1 VAGETDKQDFRHSFS
16 TRRITMKT
24 AFFAIA
30 SCVMLIPMIGL
41 AQGEPG
47 WNKMSLGAN
56 FELSAPVGDFSY
68 VAGTGYGGNVR
79 YQFGGD
85 VRAAFTA
92 TAGYLVWGKK
102 DLGGNTSVQPK
113 AFNFFLGGKYYFA
126 KDFYA
131 SLEGGIYFLN
141 YTYEGNVVGAQGD
154 TGRFMVPVGIGYQKS
169 GFEIGV
175 RYMLLAVNFNSFSF
189 TLGYNFML

>member
-1 VAGETDKQDFRHSFS
+1 MKRSCFAVALCLMFIPL
-16 TRRITMKT
+16 IT
-24 AFFAIA
+24 
-30 SCVMLIPMIGL
+30 L

-47 WNKMSLGAN
+47 WNKSSLGAN
-56 FELSAPVGDFSY
+56 FELSVPVGDFSY
-68 VAGTGYGGNVR
+68 LAGTGYGGNLR

-102 DLGGNTSVQPK
+102 DLGANTSVQPK

-126 KDFYA
+126 NGFFG
-131 SLEGGIYFLN
+131 SLEGGIYFFT

-154 TGRFMVPVGIGYQKS
+154 TGRFMLPIGIGYQKS

-175 RYMLLAVNFNSFSF
+175 RYMLLAVDFNSFSF

>member
-1 VAGETDKQDFRHSFS
+1 MKRACFAVAL
-16 TRRITMKT
+16 
-24 AFFAIA
+24 
-30 SCVMLIPMIGL
+30 CVMLIPMISL

-56 FELSAPVGDFSY
+56 FELSVPVGDFTY
-68 VAGTGYGGNVR
+68 VAETGYGGNVR

-85 VRAAFTA
+85 ARTAFTA

-102 DLGGNTSVQPK
+102 TLAGNASVQPK
-113 AFNFFLGGKYYFA
+113 AFNFFLGGKYYFTNG
-126 KDFYA
+126 FYG
-131 SLEGGIYFLN
+131 SLEGGVYFL
-141 YTYEGNVVGAQGD
+141 TYDYVGNVVGAKGD
-154 TGRFMVPVGIGYQKS
+154 TGRFMVPIGIGYQKS

-175 RYMLLAVNFNSFSF
+175 RYMLLAVDYNAFSF